1 MTEILLTAATV
12 LVWLVAVLIVILTVV
27 PLWDTSTWWV
37 RVMDFPRLQI
47 AVAGCVVIL
56 AALLLLSG
64 SSRLVVLAMMLVATG
79 YQLWR
84 IFPYTHFAAVEVELA
99 PVDPDT
105 VRILSANVLME
116 NTRHDLVRDAIA
128 AYDPDILLL
137 METDQVWIDAL
148 EPALG
153 RYPTVLREPIDNH
166 YGMVFATRL
175 DVRDARIVR
184 LTKDDTPSV
193 FAELDTSGGT
203 RFRFV
208 GLHPQPPIPGQSTK
222 ERDAQILY
230 AARFA
235 ARSGMPMVVT
245 GDFNDV
251 AWSDTSQLF
260 KHVGQYVDPR
270 IGRGFFASFD
280 ANRWFLRF
288 PIDQFYVTPDIA
300 VVSIE
305 RLAYVGSDH
314 FPMAGAIRLDPELA
328 ARLNKTPPP
337 LSPKEQQ
344 EVDESVAKTR
354 QVLGHSIP

>member
-1 MTEILLTAATV
+1 MAEILLTAATV
-12 LVWLVAVLIVILTVV
+12 LVWLVAVLIVLVTVI
-27 PLWDTSTWWV
+27 PLWDTNAWWV

-47 AVAGCVVIL
+47 AVAGAVVFL

-64 SSRLVVLAMMLVATG
+64 ASRLLVPAAMLVAVG

-84 IFPYTHFAAVEVELA
+84 IFTYTTFAPVEVQLA
-99 PVDPDT
+99 PVDPNT

-137 METDQVWIDAL
+137 METDQVWVDAL

-175 DVRDARIVR
+175 DVRDARFLR
-184 LTKDDTPSV
+184 LTKGDTPSV
-193 FAELDTSGGT
+193 FAELDAADGT

-208 GLHPQPPIPGQSTK
+208 GLHPEPPVPGQSTK

-280 ANRWFLRF
+280 ANSQVLRF

-305 RLAYVGSDH
+305 RLAYTGSDH
-314 FPMAGAIRLDPELA
+314 FPMAGAIRLDAELA

-337 LSPKEQQ
+337 LSPDEQK
-344 EVDESVAKTR
+344 EVDESVARTR
-354 QVLGHSIP
+354 EVLGHSIP